1 MPHLRV
7 RELAQARGFTLA
19 TLQREAKLPVSTAR
33 RYWYNSRTGLAR
45 DAGTLTEVNLF
56 TLGAIA
62 ALLEVRPGELLA
74 EG

>member
-1 MPHLRV
+1 
-7 RELAQARGFTLA
+7 
-19 TLQREAKLPVSTAR
+19 VSTAR

-56 TLGAIA
+56 ILGVIA
-62 ALLEVRPGELLA
+62 ELLEVRPGELLTECGTRNA